1 VANKQGGIMPQK
13 LFVKTTD
20 EEGKSGLKE
29 VHIIRSWQESSG
41 LQLYL
46 HKNGIYGYKDES
58 PVMKVREFDIIG
70 DPIQKKAALAWWNRA
85 GKKLSE
91 EFYKKR
97 DEEIEKG
104 LGYMPVIEGDDSNL
118 DAAQYIR
125 RLISDRSKKAWSEPS
140 TWFDW
145 FKEGRP
151 EWWGSANLIE
161 IGHYRYK
168 KMDLENESITNID
181 ENEPGEDN
189 EPDEEKTDGF

>member
-1 VANKQGGIMPQK
+1 MPQK

-29 VHIIRSWQESSG
+29 VHVIRSWQESSG

-58 PVMKVREFDIIG
+58 PVMNVREFDIIG
-70 DPIQKKAALAWWNRA
+70 DPIQKKAALAWWNRI
-85 GKKLSE
+85 GKKVSA

-97 DEEIEKG
+97 DEKIEKG
-104 LGYMPVIEGDDSNL
+104 LGDIPIIEGDDSNL
-118 DAAQYIR
+118 DAAQYAR
-125 RLISDRSKKAWSEPS
+125 RLISDRSKNAWSDSS

-145 FKEGRP
+145 FDSRP
-151 EWWGSANLIE
+151 DWWGYAGIIE
-161 IGHYRYK
+161 IGNYRYK

-189 EPDEEKTDGF
+189 EPDPDNADGF